1 MAVAFPDALDALLQF
16 DLMVAAAN
24 SGKTQQLAPLA
35 QLSARLGYVFKDGD
49 LLQQA
54 LTHGSSS
61 RKAKDYERLE
71 FLGDRVLSLV
81 VADALFNAHSK
92 EKEGK
97 LAARHS
103 AIVRG
108 EVCAAVGEV
117 MGLAD
122 FIKVG
127 DTEKKSGVHRMKSV
141 LGDAV
146 EALIGAIY
154 IDGGLEPARKVI
166 LHYWSDFLKKP
177 DNVEKD
183 AKTFVQEWVLG
194 RALPLPRYELA
205 GRDGPEHR
213 PQFTVRL
220 LIEKHS
226 TVDGVGPTKQQAE
239 MAAAQAF
246 IARENL
252 R

>member
-1 MAVAFPDALDALLQF
+1 MPQATS
-16 DLMVAAAN
+16 N
-24 SGKTQQLAPLA
+24 GKAPSA
-35 QLSARLGYVFKDGD
+35 KLSDRLGYVFGDAD

-54 LTHGSSS
+54 LTHGSSG

-81 VADALFNAHSK
+81 IADQLYRDYRK

-108 EVCAAVGEV
+108 DVCAAVGEA
-117 MGLAD
+117 MGLHD

-127 DTEKKSGVHRMKSV
+127 DTEKKSGVHKMKSV
-141 LGDAV
+141 LGDVV
-146 EALIGAIY
+146 EAVIGAIY
-154 IDGGLEPARKVI
+154 IDGGLEAARKVI
-166 LHYWSDFLKKP
+166 LYFWKDALEHP
-177 DNVEKD
+177 DSVQKD
-183 AKTFVQEWVLG
+183 AKTFVQEW
-194 RALPLPRYELA
+194 ALAQSLSLPRYELA
-205 GRDGPEHR
+205 GRQGPEHK

-220 LIEKHS
+220 HIEKYNEAQ
-226 TVDGVGPTKQQAE
+226 GMGPTKQAAE
-239 MAAAQAF
+239 MAAASAF
-246 IARENL
+246 IAREQL

>member
-1 MAVAFPDALDALLQF
+1 MTAPN
-16 DLMVAAAN
+16 AN
-24 SGKTQQLAPLA
+24 GKFPLA
-35 QLSARLGYVFKDGD
+35 RLSDRLGYVFSDTD

-54 LTHGSSS
+54 LTHGSSG

-81 VADALFNAHSK
+81 IADALYRQHGK

-108 EVCAAVGEV
+108 EVCAAVGGA
-117 MGLAD
+117 MGLHD

-127 DTEKKSGVHRMKSV
+127 DTEKKTGVHKMKSV
-141 LGDAV
+141 LGDVV
-146 EALIGAIY
+146 EAVIGAIH
-154 IDGGLEPARKVI
+154 IDGGFEAARKVI
-166 LHYWSDFLKKP
+166 LHFWAEALRQP
-177 DNVEKD
+177 DTAQKD
-183 AKTFVQEWVLG
+183 AKTFVQEWALG
-194 RALPLPRYELA
+194 KALPLPRYELA
-205 GRDGPEHR
+205 GRQGPEHR

-220 LIEKHS
+220 TIDKHKEAE
-226 TVDGVGPTKQQAE
+226 GMGPTKQAAE
-239 MAAAQAF
+239 MAAASAF
-246 IARENL
+246 ITRENL